1 MRMPSADQ
9 KIPLI
14 IILGPT
20 AVGKTEASLQLA
32 ERLNG
37 EIISVDSRLLY
48 RGMDIG
54 TAKPTLEERQRV
66 LHHLIDVADPDE
78 VWSLAMILQAVKGT
92 IDGIHS
98 RGRLPFLVG
107 GTGQYIRAIVEGWQI
122 PEVEPDP
129 RLRDVLVNWAE
140 EIGEKALYHKL
151 EKIDPVAATRIEP
164 QNLRRTVR
172 ALEVILTTGKL
183 FSSQRESD
191 PPPYEVLMLGMSRPR
206 EELYTRVDAR
216 IQKML
221 ENGLVE
227 ETQRLLDQGYLP
239 SLPSLSAIGYR
250 QVIQYL
256 QGDLPLEEVVTQMK
270 RITRRFVRH
279 QANWFKDD
287 DPNIHWFQV
296 GPSVIDQMETE
307 IVEFL
312 NKD

>member
-1 MRMPSADQ
+1 MPSADQ